1 MLLQAFE
8 EKYRPNTFDDI
19 IQVNDAVDKIKTRL
33 ENGIFQHYLLV
44 GSAGTGK
51 TSTAYLI
58 AEHFLAQN
66 NREFASNQIHYY
78 NASTMGIN
86 DIRDNVEKIVRMTGS
101 HVIILDEFDGITMQS
116 QHALRPIM
124 EEAKQTKNPKLFV
137 LTANYPEKIIDPI
150 KSRCGGEVFE
160 FPIIPFEKMKPKL
173 LSIIKNEGIKSLEQ
187 LHFPEQVVTQEDKQ
201 KHYNSFLDSIYKNVR
216 GDMRRAISRLQQYI
230 VQDQDNDTV
239 FLNMTSPI
247 IQIEANGFS
256 IVLDQIL
263 LNDRE
268 ITYAYLGKAVREL
281 LYDQEKD
288 QVWSVQRFFE
298 EAFDWLKNRAEQLD
312 FNLVLDYN
320 SLIAKYEDRMTRAN
334 TLELQLT
341 AMVSDMRRAKIENEL
356 KRKLN
361 MVV

>member
-1 MLLQAFE
+1 MQLLALE
-8 EKYRPNTFDDI
+8 EKYRPKSFDEI
-19 IQVNDAVDKIKTRL
+19 IQVNDTIKKIQNRL
-33 ENGIFQHYLLV
+33 DQKIFQHYLLV

-58 AEHFLAQN
+58 ADKFLEEFSN
-66 NREFASNQIHYY
+66 EFASNQIHYY

-86 DIRDNVEKIVRMTGS
+86 DIRDNVEKIVRMSGC

-124 EEAKQTKNPKLFV
+124 ENAKTTKNPKLFI
-137 LTANYPEKIIDPI
+137 LTANYPEKIINPI
-150 KSRCGGEVFE
+150 KSRCGGELFE
-160 FPIIPFEKMKPKL
+160 FPTIPFEMMKKKFIDIVKVEGVK
-173 LSIIKNEGIKSLEQ
+173 SIAQ
-187 LHFPEQVVTQEDKQ
+187 LHFPDTVITQEDKS
-201 KHYNSFLDSIYKNVR
+201 KHYELFLQSIYKSVK
-216 GDMRRAISRLQQYI
+216 GDMRRAISKLQEYI
-230 VQDQDNDTV
+230 ITDEDGSK

-247 IQIEANGFS
+247 AEIDANAFT

-263 LNDRE
+263 LTDRE
-268 ITYAYLGKAVREL
+268 ITYAYLGKSVTEL
-281 LYDQEKD
+281 LYAQETE
-288 QVWSVQRFFE
+288 QIWSVSRFFE

-312 FNLVLDYN
+312 FNLVLEYN
-320 SLIAKYEDRMTRAN
+320 SIIALYEDRMQRAN

-341 AMVSDMRRAKIENEL
+341 AMVSDMRRAKMQNEL